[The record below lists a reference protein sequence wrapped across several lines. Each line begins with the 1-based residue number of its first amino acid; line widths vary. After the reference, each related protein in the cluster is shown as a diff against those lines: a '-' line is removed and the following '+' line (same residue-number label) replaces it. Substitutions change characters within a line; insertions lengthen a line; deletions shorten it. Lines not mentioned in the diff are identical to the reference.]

1 MRVILNN
8 SQSCSNSCTGC
19 YYKWRADSRAPIP
32 NLLNDIIDKYD
43 SFAVGINNGA
53 HDFDVALSAIR
64 NSDDVVV
71 TINSTYDIDIGDVD
85 PAILDILEFA
95 AAICVSYDGTL
106 PPTNDELDF
115 MELVGSIS
123 SRPILNVV
131 SNEVYNGNT
140 IDNIKV
146 ALDAL
151 GTGEVYALMRKGPPD
166 LWWKMTNALLESYG
180 RWIDTLRSSGITPN
194 VDECVMGVLSN
205 DIGNCNREWI
215 EVTSSGEVR
224 SCPYTSSPDTYIS
237 GVEELNP
244 LSLGSCRCVIPTNME
259 DLA

>member
-8 SQSCSNSCTGC
+8 GTRCSNNCAGC
-19 YYKWRADSRAPIP
+19 YYGWRSDSGPPIP
-32 NLLNDIIDKYD
+32 NLLSDIVDRYD

-53 HDFDVALSAIR
+53 RAHDFDVVLSAI
-64 NSDDVVV
+64 NKSYDVVV
-71 TINSTYDIDIGDVD
+71 TINSTYELSSGGGMHI
-85 PAILDILEFA
+85 ILPNA
-95 AAICVSYDGTL
+95 AAICVSYNGTL
-106 PPTNDELDF
+106 PPTNDELEF
-115 MELVGSIS
+115 MRIVGRTSR
-123 SRPILNVV
+123 RPILNVV
-131 SNEVYNGNT
+131 SNEVYDSST